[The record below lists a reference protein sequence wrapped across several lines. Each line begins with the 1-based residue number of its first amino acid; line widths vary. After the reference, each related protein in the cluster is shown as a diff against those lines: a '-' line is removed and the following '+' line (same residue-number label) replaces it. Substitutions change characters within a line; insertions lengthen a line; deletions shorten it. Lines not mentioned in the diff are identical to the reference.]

1 MVEKASCRFD
11 SLSEE
16 GDGAENP
23 AVDNPGVSSASKAKN
38 GFEKGGAE
46 FDSGAGTGSALRNS
60 FEESPLG
67 QLLAI
72 EAASNVPLPK
82 PVRPIPHYWGHR
94 DRLRKRFREGGADAL
109 PDYELL
115 ELILFRAIARR
126 DVKPLA
132 KDILARFGSFAEA
145 VAAAPE
151 RLMEVE
157 GVTDAVVTELK
168 VVQAA
173 ALRTSQSEVKKRP
186 IFAAMSTVLPYLRS
200 AMAFEDK
207 EQFRILFLDRRNK
220 LISDEVQ
227 SRGTIDHTPVYTRE
241 VVKRALELS
250 ASAIILAHN
259 HPSGDPTPS
268 KADVEMTKQIIE
280 VASKLG
286 LTVHDHV
293 VLGRDGHLSMKSAGI
308 I

>member
-1 MVEKASCRFD
+1 MLFC
-11 SLSEE
+11 
-16 GDGAENP
+16 
-23 AVDNPGVSSASKAKN
+23 VD
-38 GFEKGGAE
+38 
-46 FDSGAGTGSALRNS
+46 TGCAMADS

-67 QLLAI
+67 ELLAL
-72 EAASNVPLPK
+72 EAGGSVPIPLP
-82 PVRPIPHYWGHR
+82 PRPIPHYWGHR
-94 DRLRKRFREGGADAL
+94 DRLRKRFREGGAEAL

-132 KDILARFGSFAEA
+132 KDILARFGSFAET
-145 VAAAPE
+145 VAASPE
-151 RLMEVE
+151 RLQEIE

-168 VVQAA
+168 IVQAA
-173 ALRTSQSEVKKRP
+173 ALRTSQGEVKKRP
-186 IFAAMSTVLPYLRS
+186 VLAAMSTVLAYLRS
-200 AMAFEDK
+200 AMAFEDR
-207 EQFRILFLDRRNK
+207 EQFRILFLDRRNR

-241 VVKRALELS
+241 VLKRALELS

-268 KADVEMTKQIIE
+268 TADIEMTKLIMS
-280 VASKLG
+280 VAAKLG
-286 LTVHDHV
+286 VTVHDHI
-293 VLGRDGHLSMKSAGI
+293 VLGRDGHLSMKTAGI